1 MSRKRV
7 LLYACLALAV
17 PLPAV
22 ALDAGSRAASLDVQA
37 TQGSCG
43 IGGGSITCQI
53 EASFN
58 RLGDAEYYTASV
70 TAPDGS
76 VSDLGTVA
84 EGGGTGRT
92 SASLPVPYAGNGS
105 YTVTITAYGY
115 DESGRAERLGSDDTG
130 AGKQSEKTG
139 ERELEAVEPPA
150 DVAPAP
156 APDEPPPGGEP
167 TPVEPAPERPVCP
180 AADSAAPPAEAQ
192 TTTPT
197 TPLTPSDPCPAPAPE
212 PEVEQVPTP
221 APPPE

>member
-17 PLPAV
+17 PLPAL
-22 ALDAGSRAASLDVQA
+22 ALDTGSGAASLDVQA

-43 IGGGSITCQI
+43 IGGGSITCRI

-58 RLGDAEYYTASV
+58 RLADAEYYTASV

-76 VSDLGTVA
+76 VSDLGTVS

-115 DESGRAERLGSDDTG
+115 DERGRADRLGSDQSG
-130 AGKQSEKTG
+130 AGKRSEKTDEG
-139 ERELEAVEPPA
+139 ELEAVEPPA
-150 DVAPAP
+150 EVAPAP
-156 APDEPPPGGEP
+156 EADQPPPTEEP
-167 TPVEPAPERPVCP
+167 VPVEPAPEPPECP
-180 AADSAAPPAEAQ
+180 ATDPAAPPAEAPT
-192 TTTPT
+192 TTTPAT
-197 TPLTPSDPCPAPAPE
+197 RSDPCPEPE
-212 PEVEQVPTP
+212 PQAEVEQVPKP